1 MAVRR
6 KIEVFSAGCPVC
18 EETVEEIRKASCPS
32 CDVTVLNMKDQKVAE
47 RAKSLGIRSLPAVS
61 IDGKPAECCSGRGVD
76 IETLKAAGLGKQ
88 LSERD
93 YRE

>member
-1 MAVRR
+1 MTVRR

-18 EETVEEIRKASCPS
+18 SETVEEIKKASCPS

-47 RAKSLGIRSLPAVS
+47 RAKSLGIRSVPAVL

-76 IETLKAAGLGKQ
+76 IGTLKAAGLGKQ

-93 YRE
+93 YKE